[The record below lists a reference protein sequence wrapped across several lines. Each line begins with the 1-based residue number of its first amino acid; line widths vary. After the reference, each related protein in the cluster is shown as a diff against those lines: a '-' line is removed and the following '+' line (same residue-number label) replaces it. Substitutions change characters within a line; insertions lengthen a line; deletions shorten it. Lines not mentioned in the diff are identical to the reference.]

1 MSSKTPG
8 GKLRQYPLCPF
19 KKKNKTKK
27 LLLLGKQGKMDF
39 LFLFQNSDDRG
50 FEVDILHIFLKTILM
65 NGVLLVKQHSDWRD
79 FFYLHWN
86 SSASPFLQ
94 LF

>member
-1 MSSKTPG
+1 MGNWDNTHCTS
-8 GKLRQYPLCPF
+8 L
-19 KKKNKTKK
+19 KKKKKK

-39 LFLFQNSDDRG
+39 LFLFQDSDDRG

-65 NGVLLVKQHSDWRD
+65 NDVLLVKQCGDWRD

-86 SSASPFLQ
+86 SSASTFLQ